1 MDESHKVEVG
11 ETEMTRDE
19 RVEITARTAVSALIV
34 HEAIR
39 LEGEEELER
48 PPEALA
54 FSGFAAGL
62 SMGFSFVAEGT
73 LNYYLPDT
81 SWAPLLIKLGYP
93 VGFLIVILG
102 RQQLFTE
109 TTVTVVLPLFARRS
123 LMLLLQVLR
132 FWGIVL
138 VTNLLGALVFAWILG
153 ATDVYGE
160 GVKSQFAQLAQATL
174 VGDFWSVVLR
184 GIFAGW
190 LIATVVWLMPVAG
203 SMRLWVIVILTYVV
217 GLANL
222 SHIIAGSVET
232 LFLVTTG
239 RLGWSAWFTT
249 FMVPTLLGNA
259 IGGVALVSA
268 LNYGQVA
275 AGRTRRLRD
284 AARQGD
290 AAER

>member
-1 MDESHKVEVG
+1 MDDSRMAELGEVA
-11 ETEMTRDE
+11 TDRDE
-19 RVEITARTAVSALIV
+19 QTEVAARKAVSARVV

-39 LEGEEELER
+39 LEGEEELRR

-62 SMGFSFVAEGT
+62 SMGFSFVSEGV

-81 SWAPLLIKLGYP
+81 HWAPLLIKLGYP

-109 TTVTVVLPLFARRS
+109 TTVTVVLPLFARRTGA
-123 LMLLLQVLR
+123 LLLRVLR
-132 FWGIVL
+132 FWGVVL
-138 VTNLLGALVFAWILG
+138 VTNLLGALVFAWIL
-153 ATDVYGE
+153 AVTDAYGP
-160 GVKSQFAQLAQATL
+160 GVKQQLAQLAEATL
-174 VGDFWSVVLR
+174 MGDFWSVVLR

-190 LIATVVWLMPVAG
+190 IIATVVWLMPAAG
-203 SMRLWVIVILTYVV
+203 PMRLWVIVILTYVV

-239 RLGWSAWFTT
+239 RLAWTAWFTT
-249 FMVPTLLGNA
+249 FMLPTLLGNV
-259 IGGVALVSA
+259 IGGVAFVSA

-275 AGRTRRLRD
+275 AGSARR
-284 AARQGD
+284 AR
-290 AAER
+290 AEGPREESGG

>member
-1 MDESHKVEVG
+1 MDDPRKVELG
-11 ETEMTRDE
+11 EIGMARDE
-19 RVEITARTAVSALIV
+19 RVEIAARTAVSALIV

-39 LEGEEELER
+39 LEGEEELQR

-54 FSGFAAGL
+54 FSGLAAGL

-73 LNYYLPDT
+73 LNYFLPDT

-123 LMLLLQVLR
+123 LTLLLQVLR

-138 VTNLLGALVFAWILG
+138 VTNLLGALAFAWILG

-160 GVKSQFAQLAQATL
+160 GVKSQLAQLAQATL
-174 VGDFWSVVLR
+174 FGDFWSVVLR

-190 LIATVVWLMPVAG
+190 LIATVVWLMPAAG

-239 RLGWSAWFTT
+239 RLGWSAWITT

-275 AGRTRRLRD
+275 AGRTRRRRG
-284 AARQGD
+284 AARQRG
-290 AAER
+290 AAGR

>member
-1 MDESHKVEVG
+1 MDDSRKVELG
-11 ETEMTRDE
+11 ETGMARDE
-19 RVEITARTAVSALIV
+19 RVEIAARTAVSALIV

-39 LEGEEELER
+39 LEGEEELQR

-54 FSGFAAGL
+54 FSGLAAGL

-73 LNYYLPDT
+73 LNYFLPDT
-81 SWAPLLIKLGYP
+81 GWAPLLIKLGYP

-123 LMLLLQVLR
+123 LTLLLQVLR

-138 VTNLLGALVFAWILG
+138 VTNLLGALAFAWILG

-160 GVKSQFAQLAQATL
+160 AVKSQLAQLAQATL
-174 VGDFWSVVLR
+174 FGDFWSVVLR

-190 LIATVVWLMPVAG
+190 LIATVVWLMPAAG

-239 RLGWSAWFTT
+239 RLGWSTWITT

-275 AGRTRRLRD
+275 AGRTRRRRG
-284 AARQGD
+284 AARQRG
-290 AAER
+290 AAGR

>member
-1 MDESHKVEVG
+1 MGGSEKVELG
-11 ETEMTRDE
+11 EIEATRDD
-19 RVEITARTAVSALIV
+19 RSEIAARTAVSALIV

-39 LEGEEELER
+39 MEGEEELRR

-54 FSGFAAGL
+54 FSGLAAGL
-62 SMGFSFVAEGT
+62 SMGFSFVSEGA

-81 SWAPLLIKLGYP
+81 HWAPLLIKLGYP

-123 LMLLLQVLR
+123 LALLLNVLR

-138 VTNLLGALVFAWILG
+138 ATNLLGALAFAWILG

-160 GVKSQFAQLAQATL
+160 GVKSQLAQLAQATM

-190 LIATVVWLMPVAG
+190 LIATVVWLMPASG
-203 SMRLWVIVILTYVV
+203 TMRLGVIVILTYVV
-217 GLANL
+217 ALANL

-232 LFLVTTG
+232 LYLVVTG
-239 RLGWSAWFTT
+239 QLAWSAWFTT
-249 FMVPTLLGNA
+249 FMLPTLLGNA
-259 IGGVALVSA
+259 VGGVALVSA

-275 AGRTRRLRD
+275 AGRRRRLRG
-284 AARQGD
+284 AAR
-290 AAER
+290 

>member
-1 MDESHKVEVG
+1 MDDLGKVELG
-11 ETEMTRDE
+11 ETVMDRDE
-19 RVEITARTAVSALIV
+19 RAEIAARTAVSALIV
-34 HEAIR
+34 HEAVR
-39 LEGEEELER
+39 LEGEDELRR
-48 PPEALA
+48 PSEAVA
-54 FSGFAAGL
+54 FSGLAAGL
-62 SMGFSFVAEGT
+62 SMGFSFVSEGT
-73 LNYYLPDT
+73 LNYFLPDT
-81 SWAPLLIKLGYP
+81 QWAPLLIKLGYP

-123 LMLLLQVLR
+123 VALLLQVLR

-138 VTNLLGALVFAWILG
+138 VTNLIGALAFAWILG

-160 GVKSQFAQLAQATL
+160 GVKSQLAQLAQATM

-190 LIATVVWLMPVAG
+190 LIATVVWLMPAAG
-203 SMRLWVIVILTYVV
+203 NMRLGVIVIITYVV

-239 RLGWSAWFTT
+239 RLAWSAWFTT
-249 FMVPTLLGNA
+249 FMLPTLLGNA

-268 LNYGQVA
+268 LNYAQVA
-275 AGRTRRLRD
+275 AGRGRRSR
-284 AARQGD
+284 
-290 AAER
+290 AAEPPSDAGG

>member
-1 MDESHKVEVG
+1 MGSSQKPELG
-11 ETEMTRDE
+11 EIEIVRDDRDE
-19 RVEITARTAVSALIV
+19 IAARTAVSALIV

-39 LEGEEELER
+39 LEGEEELRR

-54 FSGFAAGL
+54 FSGLAAGL
-62 SMGFSFVAEGT
+62 SMGFSFVSEGA

-81 SWAPLLIKLGYP
+81 HWAPLLIKLGYP

-123 LMLLLQVLR
+123 FALLLRVLR

-138 VTNLLGALVFAWILG
+138 VTNLLGALAFSWVLA

-160 GVKSQFAQLAQATL
+160 GVKSQLAQLAQATL
-174 VGDFWSVVLR
+174 VGDFWSVFLR

-190 LIATVVWLMPVAG
+190 LIATVVWLMPAAG
-203 SMRLWVIVILTYVV
+203 NMRLGVIVILTYVV
-217 GLANL
+217 ALANL

-232 LFLVTTG
+232 LYLVMLG
-239 RLGWSAWFTT
+239 RLAWSAWLTT
-249 FMVPTLLGNA
+249 FMLPTLLGNA
-259 IGGVALVSA
+259 VGGVALVSA

-275 AGRTRRLRD
+275 AGRRRQLR
-284 AARQGD
+284 GT
-290 AAER
+290 ER